1 MFQFYITIRI
11 FLDNVGL
18 YSFLGVGASILEGSM
33 IHFPF
38 NNIISKLWFFDVL
51 SGLSSL
57 LLVKELV
64 KFPFP
69 DGRLKQSMMSLAAVV
84 MLIFFSVYQF
94 KRYKAFERREEN
106 RYWLTSGP
114 FDQAVKYYTLLFDVL
129 KYGDLFL
136 QEYGKVFTFK
146 YDFNKS
152 IVCLN

>member
-1 MFQFYITIRI
+1 
-11 FLDNVGL
+11 
-18 YSFLGVGASILEGSM
+18 
-33 IHFPF
+33 
-38 NNIISKLWFFDVL
+38 
-51 SGLSSL
+51 
-57 LLVKELV
+57 
-64 KFPFP
+64 
-69 DGRLKQSMMSLAAVV
+69 MSLAAVV